1 MMTPIEYAKAV
12 IPHGTVGIY
21 YDPHEVCNVLGLK
34 GVDLM
39 AEEAEKTP
47 LKAML
52 TTPSCVPAVPGFE
65 DSGAEITAAD
75 IASEMKHDYTV
86 GLGEMMNFPGITAF
100 RGADAQH
107 HRRNVE
113 SRQNHHRSLF
123 HPGDGRGLNA
133 YIASGVRC
141 CHESTRAEDALAK
154 IASWHV
160 CHAARGLRLARS
172 AGGLQGNHGAQSGQ
186 PICDHDF

>member
-1 MMTPIEYAKAV
+1 M
-12 IPHGTVGIY
+12 
-21 YDPHEVCNVLGLK
+21 LGLK

-86 GLGEMMNFPGITAF
+86 GLGEMMNFRASPLP
-100 RGADAQH
+100 RS
-107 HRRNVE
+107 RRTT
-113 SRQNHHRSLF
+113 L
-123 HPGDGRGLNA
+123 P
-133 YIASGVRC
+133 
-141 CHESTRAEDALAK
+141 AK
-154 IASWHV
+154 
-160 CHAARGLRLARS
+160 R
-172 AGGLQGNHGAQSGQ
+172 
-186 PICDHDF
+186 

>member
-1 MMTPIEYAKAV
+1 MQRLY
-12 IPHGTVGIY
+12 PHGTVGIY

-86 GLGEMMNFPGITAF
+86 GLGEMMNFPGITASAEPTHNIT
-100 RGADAQH
+100 GETLKAGKSSQVTIPS
-107 HRRNVE
+107 RRRVAASMHTLQAACAAVMNPPVRRTHSQKCVLACMPCCARAPLWHDLQE
-113 SRQNHHRSLF
+113 VSKAITEHKVDSRF
-123 HPGDGRGLNA
+123 A
-133 YIASGVRC
+133 TI
-141 CHESTRAEDALAK
+141 
-154 IASWHV
+154 
-160 CHAARGLRLARS
+160 
-172 AGGLQGNHGAQSGQ
+172 
-186 PICDHDF
+186 DF